1 MCVKSQ
7 RFIGNFKY
15 TSTYEVKVF
24 ASTHERAK
32 RGRNVFVEVQSWQ
45 ICIYG
50 QYGDDSSASRHWVM
64 SRKRTLASKASRGFC
79 GSCRGIKIDS
89 GVCTLSWNYPEKH
102 FKIGF
107 MCFYFRQLG
116 SFRRARGGPQS
127 NTSSVQFI

>member
-24 ASTHERAK
+24 ASTHERTK

-64 SRKRTLASKASRGFC
+64 SRKRRHACFEGFC
-79 GSCRGIKIDS
+79 GGCCGIKIDS

-102 FKIGF
+102 FKRALSIT
-107 MCFYFRQLG
+107 FRKPPKCVFCAVFSSQH
-116 SFRRARGGPQS
+116 RQS
-127 NTSSVQFI
+127 